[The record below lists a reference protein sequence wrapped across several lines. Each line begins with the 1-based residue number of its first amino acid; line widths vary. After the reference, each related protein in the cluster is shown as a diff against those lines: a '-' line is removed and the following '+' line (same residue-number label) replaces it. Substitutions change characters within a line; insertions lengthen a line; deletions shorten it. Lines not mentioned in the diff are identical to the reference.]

1 MVMFGHTTPEV
12 AMIYQAAVEQRMKD
26 IAARMDHSL
35 GELHDL

>member
-1 MVMFGHTTPEV
+1 MFGHTTPEV